1 MPIALKNEWASIQK
15 VCSSCMKNSTAISFS
30 VVILLSALLFFIFG
44 NRHVKTQNDQ
54 VPSTLS
60 STDTSKI
67 TDVVITLYRTHCF
80 GTCPSYHVTID
91 GGGTVIYEGQSFV
104 GVTGRQT
111 GLISPEDVSR
121 LVDEFNAIKY
131 FSLADLYGEV
141 NADYS
146 GTITSIR
153 LNGKTKEVKNYANG
167 PYELQRLEDMIY
179 QVADI
184 DQWVAI
190 PHE

>member
-1 MPIALKNEWASIQK
+1 M
-15 VCSSCMKNSTAISFS
+15 
-30 VVILLSALLFFIFG
+30 
-44 NRHVKTQNDQ
+44 
-54 VPSTLS
+54 PSTLS
-60 STDTSKI
+60 STDTQKI

-104 GVTGRQT
+104 GVSGRQT
-111 GLISPEDVSR
+111 GLIAQEDVTR
-121 LVDEFNAIKY
+121 LIDEVNAIDY
-131 FSLADLYGEV
+131 FSLADRYGEV
-141 NADYS
+141 DTSYS

-153 LNGKTKEVKNYANG
+153 LNGKTKEIKNYANG
-167 PYELQRLEDMIY
+167 PEELQRLEDTIE
-179 QVADI
+179 QVANI